1 MEGIAQT
8 VQILLHGLSVTLAV
22 TGAATL
28 LATIAAF
35 AAGLA
40 NLSRYRLPRWIA
52 TLYVEVFRGTS
63 ALVQL
68 FWFYFVLPFFG
79 LDLSAM
85 TAGIAALGLNA
96 GAYGAEI
103 VRGAILAVPRGQ
115 REAAAALNL
124 GAWQT
129 MRRVL
134 LPQALAAMLPPF
146 GNLAIELLKNTALVS
161 LIAITEL
168 TFAAQVARSATLESA
183 QIFSMV
189 LVLYFLVAL
198 CITGLFRTFER
209 ILKRRHAA

>member
-1 MEGIAQT
+1 MAGVTQT
-8 VQILLHGLSVTLAV
+8 AQILLEGLAVTLAV
-22 TGAATL
+22 TGAAVL
-28 LATIAAF
+28 VASVSAF

-40 NLSRYRLPRWIA
+40 NLSPYRLLRLTA

-68 FWFYFVLPFFG
+68 FWFYFVLPILG
-79 LDLSAM
+79 IEMSAM

-103 VRGAILAVPRGQ
+103 VRGAVLAVPRGQ
-115 REAAAALNL
+115 RDAAAALNL
-124 GAWQT
+124 SPAQT
-129 MRRVL
+129 MLRIL
-134 LPQALAAMLPPF
+134 LPQAVAAMLPPF

-189 LVLYFLVAL
+189 LVLYFMVAL

-209 ILKRRHAA
+209 VLKRRHAA